1 MAEGNQLNFLSSYF
15 SVITLYNNKHTKHI
29 KGCADERLKHKGE
42 GAEEHVPGTECN
54 FDKCLLAQ
62 SEGRI
67 RR

>member
-1 MAEGNQLNFLSSYF
+1 MLN
-15 SVITLYNNKHTKHI
+15 
-29 KGCADERLKHKGE
+29 ERLKHKGE